1 MDRTCFVCLALFLAD
16 GDSHRVC
23 DRCRKFTRLVEIT
36 TKSRDDMK
44 DLAAQREIE
53 NGKLRALFEHK
64 WICIVSD
71 SGYSVSSVCS
81 PSDPHDHDMWRCGY
95 YWRADMLTESEASEY
110 GISGVSTYQA
120 SHQIGSR

>member
-1 MDRTCFVCLALFLAD
+1 MYGHNCPTCSDDVADDDRILCE
-16 GDSHRVC
+16 
-23 DRCRKFTRLVEIT
+23 RCEKFTRLVEIV
-36 TKSRDDMK
+36 TKSRNAMN
-44 DLAAQREIE
+44 DLAVHRAIE

-71 SGYSVSSVCS
+71 SGHSVSSICS

-95 YWRADMLTESEASEY
+95 YWRADTLTESEASEY